1 MKAMIMAAGV
11 GSRLMPLT
19 LSIPKPMIPMANR
32 PLMENTVQLLRK
44 YGLKDIIAN
53 LHHQGDV
60 ISNYFSSGEAWG
72 LNMQYSP
79 ELELMGTAGGVK
91 KCEWFL
97 DETFIV
103 ISGDALTDIN
113 LEELIKTHRQ
123 KGALA
128 TIALKPVDEVEHFGV
143 VVTDENGRIERFQ
156 EKPRPEEALSKTAN
170 TGIYIFEPEIF
181 KYIPKEEFYDFGKQV
196 FPQLVQVQ
204 APFYGH
210 VIDDY
215 WCDVGSINTYR
226 QAHADILTGKVAV
239 NCNGQLLPKDKQT
252 SLLLG
257 DGVRMGEGVEIRGQV
272 VIGPGCQIGNQVCL
286 ENAVIWN
293 DSIVGNQTIIR
304 DAVVGTACS
313 IGQRVS
319 LHPGAV
325 IASGTYLEDG
335 VQV

>member
-44 YGLKDIIAN
+44 YGMKDIIAN

-60 ISNYFSSGEAWG
+60 ISNYFLAGEAWG

-128 TIALKPVDEVEHFGV
+128 TIALKQVDEVEHFGV

-196 FPQLVQVQ
+196 FPQLVQDQ

-215 WCDVGSINTYR
+215 WCDVGNINTYR

-239 NCNGQLLPKDKQT
+239 NYNGQLLPKDNQA

-257 DGVRMGEGVEIRGQV
+257 DGVRMGEDVEIRGQV
-272 VIGPGCQIGNQVCL
+272 IIGPGCQIGNKVCL
-286 ENAVIWN
+286 ENTVIWN

-304 DAVVGTACS
+304 DAVVGAACS
-313 IGQRVS
+313 IGQRVY